1 MSHRADSAP
10 FPGFDELARACRAQY
25 GLAPDFATA
34 DGRLPA
40 AAAADVCNA
49 AVLRQARRHAL
60 AEAVRW
66 GEPYV
71 FFLAPGLVSW
81 MAAVMDGERLLGG
94 VVGGEVTP
102 AEDPADVRAA
112 VAYLVGAGCRRRQA
126 GAYVRGRPSWPQA
139 RTRAAADF
147 LQQAVYRFSGFDA
160 ACLTRNRD
168 NALQQRQI
176 AETIHEWKRGR
187 PAAPPFHEERL
198 LPALIRV
205 GDRAG
210 ARSLLNR
217 LLADML
223 LDSTRTAVLQA
234 RAIELIGFLVRAAI
248 EDNPL
253 LDSLL
258 AQHRRWVEE
267 IFAAADF
274 ERLCEALRRVLDA
287 FMDAIELQ
295 GFNREDRRV
304 RAALDYLAAHLGAP
318 VALAEVGRAVGL
330 SGYRLAHLVKAHTGR
345 TLMQHLR
352 RLRVERA
359 RRTLEQT
366 DGDLAD
372 LAASLGYADQSH
384 FIRQFRQLVGVTPAR
399 YRRLR
404 RSPAPPAAR

>member
-1 MSHRADSAP
+1 
-10 FPGFDELARACRAQY
+10 
-25 GLAPDFATA
+25 
-34 DGRLPA
+34 
-40 AAAADVCNA
+40 
-49 AVLRQARRHAL
+49 
-60 AEAVRW
+60 
-66 GEPYV
+66 
-71 FFLAPGLVSW
+71 
-81 MAAVMDGERLLGG
+81 
-94 VVGGEVTP
+94 
-102 AEDPADVRAA
+102 
-112 VAYLVGAGCRRRQA
+112 
-126 GAYVRGRPSWPQA
+126 
-139 RTRAAADF
+139 
-147 LQQAVYRFSGFDA
+147 
-160 ACLTRNRD
+160 
-168 NALQQRQI
+168 
-176 AETIHEWKRGR
+176 
-187 PAAPPFHEERL
+187 
-198 LPALIRV
+198 
-205 GDRAG
+205 
-210 ARSLLNR
+210 
-217 LLADML
+217 
-223 LDSTRTAVLQA
+223 VLQA